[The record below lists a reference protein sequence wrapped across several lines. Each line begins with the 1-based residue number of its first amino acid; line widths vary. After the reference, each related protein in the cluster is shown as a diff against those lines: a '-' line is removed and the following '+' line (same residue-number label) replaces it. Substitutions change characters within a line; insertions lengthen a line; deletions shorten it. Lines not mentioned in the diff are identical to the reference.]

1 MRKGIY
7 KLLLAFAGLLINT
20 MAFAQY
26 QADSIKTV
34 VTTTTTEDVM
44 RSHNKIYV
52 VMAVCLTILVALI
65 LYLIRID
72 LKVTKLEKTINK

>member
-7 KLLLAFAGLLINT
+7 KLLLAFTGLLINT
-20 MAFAQY
+20 LAFAQY
-26 QADSIKTV
+26 QTDSVKTV